1 MPEIDP
7 VVVEYSKGLTRC
19 LPESAEPVEAVY
31 AIWRFVRFVVQHDYA
46 LEWIRA
52 KIRATLGYEAEKPN
66 AWMDG
71 DQSAPRLR
79 LDKLFSNQFYDYV
92 DQLMFRSFLHPF
104 LTFLN
109 KNVVF
114 AADGQITE
122 SGQPILVQYIE
133 SKNIRETVFLPV
145 IIHLPQGNIFTYT
158 IPGIPL
164 LLGGSTKEISWAFTG
179 TLVDRSNI
187 EQI

>member
-1 MPEIDP
+1 M
-7 VVVEYSKGLTRC
+7 
-19 LPESAEPVEAVY
+19 EAVY

-109 KNVVF
+109 KNIVF
-114 AADGQITE
+114 AADGQIT
-122 SGQPILVQYIE
+122 
-133 SKNIRETVFLPV
+133 
-145 IIHLPQGNIFTYT
+145 
-158 IPGIPL
+158 
-164 LLGGSTKEISWAFTG
+164 
-179 TLVDRSNI
+179 
-187 EQI
+187 